1 MTRIN
6 EVLYFVLYDLCKIKK
21 DAEQVC
27 ICLFHWYARVES
39 NHRTRLRRPMLY
51 PLSYGRIVFGAQCTI
66 ANYSIT
72 ASFLQ
77 VLYWVDEIKNIIKKQ
92 EVQ

>member
-1 MTRIN
+1 
-6 EVLYFVLYDLCKIKK
+6 
-21 DAEQVC
+21 
-27 ICLFHWYARVES
+27 
-39 NHRTRLRRPMLY
+39 MLY
-51 PLSYGRIVFGAQCTI
+51 PLSYGRIVFGAQYTI

-92 EVQ
+92 EMYALSDFLIMVFVMVSEAVT

>member
-1 MTRIN
+1 
-6 EVLYFVLYDLCKIKK
+6 
-21 DAEQVC
+21 
-27 ICLFHWYARVES
+27 
-39 NHRTRLRRPMLY
+39 MLY

>member
-1 MTRIN
+1 M
-6 EVLYFVLYDLCKIKK
+6 
-21 DAEQVC
+21 
-27 ICLFHWYARVES
+27 
-39 NHRTRLRRPMLY
+39 
-51 PLSYGRIVFGAQCTI
+51 FGAQCTI

-77 VLYWVDEIKNIIKKQ
+77 VLYGIDQIKNTIKTQ

>member
-21 DAEQVC
+21 TQNKSASVFSIGTPE
-27 ICLFHWYARVES
+27 W
-39 NHRTRLRRPMLY
+39 NRTTAHGSGLRMLY

>member
-1 MTRIN
+1 
-6 EVLYFVLYDLCKIKK
+6 
-21 DAEQVC
+21 
-27 ICLFHWYARVES
+27 
-39 NHRTRLRRPMLY
+39 MLY

-92 EVQ
+92 EGAVCGGSIPLGRTNGKDRCRLVLRLFYFA

>member
-21 DAEQVC
+21 TQNKSASVFS
-27 ICLFHWYARVES
+27 IGTPRVES

-77 VLYWVDEIKNIIKKQ
+77 VYTGLMK
-92 EVQ
+92 